1 MSWEA
6 IAVLLLFSALIII
19 LSFARRYQLDI
30 EMLKQ
35 ELLKAHKQRSAYGRA
50 LKSIAAE
57 PLVATIYDDDDADAV
72 AVWHD
77 CHIRLARNTLE
88 VTPPSTPVEE

>member
-6 IAVLLLFSALIII
+6 VAVLLLFSALIII

-30 EMLKQ
+30 KMLEQ
-35 ELLKAHKQRSAYGRA
+35 ELRKSHKQRSAYGRA

-57 PLVATIYDDDDADAV
+57 PLVAAIDADDDDV

>member
-6 IAVLLLFSALIII
+6 VAVLLLFSALIII

-30 EMLKQ
+30 KMLEQ
-35 ELLKAHKQRSAYGRA
+35 ELLKSHKQRSAYGRA

-57 PLVATIYDDDDADAV
+57 PLVAVIDAADDDV